1 MATKRYLGRLAA
13 PITRAQSPTFE
24 GAVTQSRVADFRRA
38 VERHQH
44 DADNDQRKQE
54 TEKIALLMEHFR
66 VAENDMR
73 ALVLALARRHVPGFE
88 VVPQKRRG
96 GRPRKWDGPE
106 LVELVQAVEEA
117 KQSKSRS
124 DRNALKLI
132 TSKKAKTQRW
142 CLPANHQGTRE
153 QWIETLESRLNE
165 ARKYVAY
172 IDSLPKMLS
181 DLQKEFRKR

>member
-1 MATKRYLGRLAA
+1 MATKRYSGRLVS

-24 GAVTQSRVADFRRA
+24 GAFTQDRVADFHRA
-38 VERHQH
+38 LVQH
-44 DADNDQRKQE
+44 DLTADNDQRRQE
-54 TEKIALLMEHFR
+54 AEKIALLMEHYQI
-66 VAENDMR
+66 AKNDMR

-88 VVPQKRRG
+88 VVPQKGRG

-117 KQSKSRS
+117 KQSKSCS

-132 TSKKAKTQRW
+132 TSKKAKTKRW
-142 CLPANHQGTRE
+142 CLPANHQGRRE

-165 ARKYVAY
+165 ARKHVAY

-181 DLQKEFRKR
+181 DLQKKFRKR